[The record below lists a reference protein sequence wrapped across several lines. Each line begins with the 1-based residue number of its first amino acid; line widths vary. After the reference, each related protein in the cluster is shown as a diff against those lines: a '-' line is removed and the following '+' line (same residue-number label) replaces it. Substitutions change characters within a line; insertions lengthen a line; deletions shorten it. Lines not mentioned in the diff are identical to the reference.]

1 MLPSNKLALTVT
13 PNDIAKK
20 KKAQFKCFLIGPLKK
35 RAKVQHWL
43 NRECSKT

>member
-20 KKAQFKCFLIGPLKK
+20 KKKK
-35 RAKVQHWL
+35 HNL
-43 NRECSKT
+43 NVS